1 MKNKIAIAVMSCLA
15 LVITKNNP
23 AQAQSSITIDASQ
36 QITNFVFTND
46 KGLQDN
52 TYLIFGE
59 ENLYKPVYSGAY
71 SFGYSYLFDFGMF
84 IRAKAG
90 MRNSGATMVYD
101 ATNYKW
107 EFQYLQGNVGLGYAL
122 NLGRVNPYLAVS
134 GYYGYLLKA
143 NQRINNEDFDIIDS
157 ESIQKSDY
165 GINIPLGVRIDASE
179 YRSVYTEASYLMGLQ
194 NIENADNNQEANNV
208 GYMFTLGLSFT
219 IK

>member
-1 MKNKIAIAVMSCLA
+1 
-15 LVITKNNP
+15 
-23 AQAQSSITIDASQ
+23 
-36 QITNFVFTND
+36 
-46 KGLQDN
+46 
-52 TYLIFGE
+52 
-59 ENLYKPVYSGAY
+59 
-71 SFGYSYLFDFGMF
+71 
-84 IRAKAG
+84 
-90 MRNSGATMVYD
+90 MVYD